1 MTSEIKKSDRMNNI
15 LVTNYNCLNV
25 KIVTHNNKFANAKNT
40 AAIFSLLQLL
50 LIYLLILR
58 VQQQFLACYC

>member
-1 MTSEIKKSDRMNNI
+1 MMTSEIKKDRMNNI

-25 KIVTHNNKFANAKNT
+25 KIVTHNKFTNAKNS
-40 AAIFSLLQLL
+40 AAIFCLLQLL

-58 VQQQFLACYC
+58 VQQQFLAFNC